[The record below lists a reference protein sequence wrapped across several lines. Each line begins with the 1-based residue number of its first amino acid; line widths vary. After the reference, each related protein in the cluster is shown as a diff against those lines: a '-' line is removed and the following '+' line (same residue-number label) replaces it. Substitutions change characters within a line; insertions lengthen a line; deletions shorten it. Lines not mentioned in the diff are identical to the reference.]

1 MLKDISDKA
10 LMLNKKLEYLSMKS
24 MRGKLSSFLL
34 EQYKTTGSPAFLLPM
49 KRHELA
55 DYLNVSRPSMSQEM
69 CRMRDEGV
77 IDFSRSSIQINDM
90 ESLKDMVE

>member
-1 MLKDISDKA
+1 M
-10 LMLNKKLEYLSMKS
+10 EYLSMKS

-34 EQYKTTGSPAFLLPM
+34 DQYKTNGKPTFLLPM

-55 DYLNVSRPSMSQEM
+55 DFLNVYRPSLSREM

-77 IDFSRSSIQINDM
+77 IDFNRSSIQIKDM